1 LVNADYLAKRRG
13 IKVETVHRGNG
24 DDYHN
29 RIGVEAETAE
39 GLVTVAGSVFQPDSP
54 RIVEINGYRV
64 DAVPTGHM
72 LVAPHQDRPGIIGKV
87 GTLMGQAGIN
97 IATMQVGRKTQGGQA
112 VMVLGTDAPLSPDLL
127 DAICQI
133 EGIQG
138 AKQVVLAR

>member
-1 LVNADYLAKRRG
+1 
-13 IKVETVHRGNG
+13 
-24 DDYHN
+24 
-29 RIGVEAETAE
+29 
-39 GLVTVAGSVFQPDSP
+39 
-54 RIVEINGYRV
+54 
-64 DAVPTGHM
+64 M